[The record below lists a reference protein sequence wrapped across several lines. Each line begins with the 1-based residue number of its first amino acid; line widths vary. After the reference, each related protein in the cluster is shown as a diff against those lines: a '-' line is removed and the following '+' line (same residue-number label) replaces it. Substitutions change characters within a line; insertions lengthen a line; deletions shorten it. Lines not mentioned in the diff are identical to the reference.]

1 MKILYIGR
9 TDTYRL
15 CKGGINP
22 SHWLYGTME
31 MEKDGNEV
39 IWADESIALFNDW
52 KLVKKYRPDSVFI
65 HNLNMREH
73 LMLSIMKALGII
85 HCPIFGF
92 LHHTPKGGKTKILYW
107 IFLRGIKHIF
117 FLSKKTMKETIER
130 GYIQEKKCS
139 VPGWGPDMDF
149 YNKVPKKNGKWFVST
164 GKENRDFNILIEAF
178 KRTGAPLKIMTAK
191 SHAGNEYS
199 DLKEKCQGFKNIE
212 VIITENSGSVYPEM
226 LKAMAESKALVCP
239 LLKSKLNYCVGLSTI
254 ADAIGLGK
262 PLLITRNPYHDDSY
276 LNGARTVDTVE
287 DWIKAIKEIIENTKS
302 TTIENEVNMVT
313 CYQKMKKEMGL

>member
-1 MKILYIGR
+1 
-9 TDTYRL
+9 
-15 CKGGINP
+15 
-22 SHWLYGTME
+22 
-31 MEKDGNEV
+31 
-39 IWADESIALFNDW
+39 
-52 KLVKKYRPDSVFI
+52 
-65 HNLNMREH
+65 
-73 LMLSIMKALGII
+73 
-85 HCPIFGF
+85 
-92 LHHTPKGGKTKILYW
+92 
-107 IFLRGIKHIF
+107 
-117 FLSKKTMKETIER
+117 MKETIER